1 MTTATAKKK
10 PAAKKP
16 VAKTAEA
23 KPQAKAPVKKAAAK
37 PTAKPV
43 AKPAAPKKVVK
54 SLTTE
59 QKKQATKITQEA
71 LKAFDASA
79 APIAQI
85 PTFVP
90 APVAVPATNG
100 RPSIMDLM
108 NKLKTR

>member
-1 MTTATAKKK
+1 MTADTAKKK

-23 KPQAKAPVKKAAAK
+23 KPQAKAPVKKAVAK
-37 PTAKPV
+37 PT

-54 SLTTE
+54 KLTTE
-59 QKKQATKITQEA
+59 EKKQAAKVTQEA

-108 NKLKTR
+108 NKLKAR